1 MTQFSSLFS
10 LGGPTGAPLRLR
22 FEQSSARLDLFGLPD
37 VTRDPETAADSQQR
51 LGILTRWELAIG
63 QQATLEGRL
72 DHLQGLLEVVL
83 TYVRRLISSSPRHC
97 GGAAQRV
104 EIEPREGGH
113 LLTVHS
119 SQPDTPPLRLVLDSA
134 ELADLTQCLDQ
145 MLNDPR
151 IGLPLVPP
159 AARPL
164 PRRDLPRSA
173 PLAQRLLAPTAAA
186 ASLLVTAALVSLVP
200 LPRPEPG
207 RGTPPTEATPSA
219 RGATTGR

>member
-10 LGGPTGAPLRLR
+10 LGGPAGAPMRLR

-37 VTRDPETAADSQQR
+37 VTRDPETATDGHQH
-51 LGILTRWELAIG
+51 LGILTRWELVIG

-97 GGAAQRV
+97 GGTAQRV
-104 EIEPREGGH
+104 EIEPQEGGH
-113 LLTVHS
+113 RLTVHS
-119 SQPDTPPLRLVLDSA
+119 SQPDTPPLRLMLDSA

-151 IGLPLVPP
+151 ISLPLVAPQ
-159 AARPL
+159 ARPL
-164 PRRDLPRSA
+164 PRRDLPRTVPLVQRFVA
-173 PLAQRLLAPTAAA
+173 PAAAA
-186 ASLLVTAALVSLVP
+186 ASLLVTAALVSVVP
-200 LPRPEPG
+200 IPRPEPG
-207 RGTPPTEATPSA
+207 RGAV
-219 RGATTGR
+219 TTGR

>member
-10 LGGPTGAPLRLR
+10 LGGPAGAPLRLR

-37 VTRDPETAADSQQR
+37 VTRDPETAPEGGQR

-83 TYVRRLISSSPRHC
+83 TYVRRLISSSPRPC
-97 GGAAQRV
+97 GSEGQRV
-104 EIEPREGGH
+104 EIEPHEGGH
-113 LLTVHS
+113 RLTVHS
-119 SQPDTPPLRLVLDSA
+119 SQPDTPPLRLTLDSA

-145 MLNDPR
+145 MLHDPR
-151 IGLPLVPP
+151 IGLPLAPP

-164 PRRDLPRSA
+164 PRRDLPRST
-173 PLAQRLLAPTAAA
+173 PLPQRLLAPTAAA
-186 ASLLVTAALVSLVP
+186 ASLLLTAALASLVP
-200 LPRPEPG
+200 LPRP
-207 RGTPPTEATPSA
+207 ATPGAPPATQGAPSTSA
-219 RGATTGR
+219 APPR

>member
-10 LGGPTGAPLRLR
+10 LGGPAGAPLRLR

-83 TYVRRLISSSPRHC
+83 TYVRRLISNSPRPC
-97 GGAAQRV
+97 GSEVERV
-104 EIEPREGGH
+104 EIEPLEGVH
-113 LLTVHS
+113 RLTVHS
-119 SQPDTPPLRLVLDSA
+119 SQPDTPPLRLTLDSA

-145 MLNDPR
+145 MLHDPR
-151 IGLPLVPP
+151 IGLPLAPP
-159 AARPL
+159 VARPL
-164 PRRDLPRSA
+164 PRRDLPRTT
-173 PLAQRLLAPTAAA
+173 PLPQRLLAPTAAA
-186 ASLLVTAALVSLVP
+186 ASLLVTAALASLMP
-200 LPRPEPG
+200 LPRPSTSGAPAATNG
-207 RGTPPTEATPSA
+207 ALTTPAAPP
-219 RGATTGR
+219 R